1 MPADLVNPLPD
12 TDSVKTGDT
21 VCIRFRGKT
30 CQGKVAMVGPVGD
43 VKQKEEEFLEGTY
56 TPDFMAVPEPETPLQ
71 PSQPK
76 KAKRTKSDNG
86 KTTMNKK
93 NPTHQRKSSQS
104 QKVSNAEHRHLV
116 GIHTCILR

>member
-1 MPADLVNPLPD
+1 MSVAMPADLVNPTPD

-30 CQGKVAMVGPVGD
+30 CQGKVTMVGPVGD

-56 TPDFMAVPEPETPLQ
+56 TPDFMAVPKPETPLQ

-76 KAKRTKSDNG
+76 KAKRTKSDKG
-86 KTTMNKK
+86 KTTMNKQK
-93 NPTHQRKSSQS
+93 NQPTKEKAV
-104 QKVSNAEHRHLV
+104 KVKR
-116 GIHTCILR
+116 